1 VFRIVSRG
9 DCSEFHFERDLD
21 GENVA
26 SEDSMTLPNVRFRT
40 TVRLAVLGVAATLS
54 LALAET
60 PAAVRKVTLVLAS
73 DVACTVKL
81 DGEKVAR
88 TASTRKSSVSSYVH
102 PCE

>member
-1 VFRIVSRG
+1 
-9 DCSEFHFERDLD
+9 
-21 GENVA
+21 
-26 SEDSMTLPNVRFRT
+26 MTLPNVRFRT

-81 DGEKVAR
+81 DGEKVSPPIPRADR
-88 TASTRKSSVSSYVH
+88 GPRQGRGRLHDPLQAGQGAA
-102 PCE
+102 